1 MAKLGDAWKYAK
13 PAMKYANP
21 ESARK
26 FAQHMVPHV
35 VRPAQIIWNKAI
47 GAVFLLFAF
56 LFFSSSYKYF
66 HTLHTDSPNPIGL
79 GFSLFL
85 GLIMTFFGIGSFLK
99 ARRIARLLKPGS

>member
-1 MAKLGDAWKYAK
+1 VAKLADAWKYAK

-21 ESARK
+21 DSARK

-47 GAVFLLFAF
+47 GAIFLLFAI
-56 LFFSSSYKYF
+56 LFFSNAYKYF
-66 HTLHTDSPNPIGL
+66 HTLQSDSPNPIGL

-85 GLIMTFFGIGSFLK
+85 GAIMGFFGITSFLK
-99 ARRIARLLKPGS
+99 ARRIERLLK

>member
-1 MAKLGDAWKYAK
+1 MRTVAKLGDAWKYAK

-35 VRPAQIIWNKAI
+35 VRPAQILWNKAI
-47 GAVFLLFAF
+47 GGVFLLFAV
-56 LFFSSSYKYF
+56 LFFSYSYKYL
-66 HTLHTDSPNPIGL
+66 HTLHTDSPNPVGL

-85 GLIMTFFGIGSFLK
+85 GLIMGFFGIASFLK
-99 ARRIARLLKPGS
+99 ARRIERLLK